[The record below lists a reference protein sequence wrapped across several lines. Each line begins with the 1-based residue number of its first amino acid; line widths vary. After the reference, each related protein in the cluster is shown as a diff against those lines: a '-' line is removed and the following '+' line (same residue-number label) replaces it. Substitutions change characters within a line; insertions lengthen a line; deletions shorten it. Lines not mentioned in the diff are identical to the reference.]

1 VPKITDRH
9 VAFST
14 PWFDVIAKRVD
25 DDPSPHFTVLPAD
38 YVAVVATDPDGR
50 FLLVKQFRPV
60 VEADTIELPSGLV
73 DPGETPEAA
82 VRRELIEETGHEAG
96 EIEFLGELTPDVG
109 RLGNRL
115 WCFAASS
122 ARALVPAPQLHD
134 GITLVRLTADEFLAS
149 LRELRCDHALNFAVL
164 MLAALKGR
172 FPLHGVPAARR

>member
-1 VPKITDRH
+1 VPKITDRQ

-25 DDPSPHFTVLPAD
+25 DDPSPHFTVRPAD
-38 YVAVVATDPDGR
+38 YVAVVATDSEGR

-60 VEADTIELPSGLV
+60 VEAETIELPSGLV

-96 EIEFLGELTPDVG
+96 EVEFLGELTPDVG

-115 WCFAASS
+115 WCFAASNVH
-122 ARALVPAPQLHD
+122 ARVPAPLLHD
-134 GITLVRLTADEFLAS
+134 GIALVRYTADEFLAC
-149 LRELRCDHALNFAVL
+149 LRDLRCDHALNFAVL

-172 FPLHGVPAARR
+172 FPLLGGPAA